1 MSKMSRKANKLRKR
15 SWDDSEKENER
26 ARKIFD
32 IVNILLIIA
41 IVIVLILLLFS
52 CHSQEGDGLPSETA
66 TADTTEVTDSEM
78 SSLVEKEEESAEES
92 ETSEPVSETES
103 ETVSETEIS
112 ETTEESRMEQTS
124 SSASSVTTAKPQK
137 KPTSQTQKIKVTVTI
152 KNIISVYGDE
162 FKALDY
168 EISAG
173 NITKSELSKYITLT
187 KQGGKNAGQYWITGT
202 CNAPN
207 LFDVTF
213 VPGVYTIIPRSVT
226 LQAENKQSFVG
237 EALKKLT
244 YTTVSGSIIN
254 GDKVVSL
261 STKADP
267 AKVGTYDIVGK
278 CINSNYN
285 LTVKVGKYMVKAKG
299 SASDTKPSDT
309 KPSVTVKIDNKE
321 SYYGD
326 KIASLSFSV
335 TKGDVKKDELKKY
348 IRLEKAD
355 GNSVGNYA
363 ITGKCT
369 DDSKYKVSFENVGT
383 YTIKPRKLSI
393 KVDNKESFVGET
405 LATLTYSVKSG
416 SVVSGDKCIEL
427 STNADSAKT
436 GTYDIVGRC
445 VNSNYEATIEKG
457 VYTVKEKPVEKVTVQ
472 IGNVT
477 VTYGESAEP
486 DFSVIS
492 GNVTKEEIAPY
503 ITLTKEGN
511 NNVGTH
517 KITGSCSNS
526 KKYNVTFKEGTYTIT
541 PRQLSVKAD
550 DKQTYEGDP
559 LEDLTY
565 MLTAGSIIDGDT
577 VISLSTTATPTAV
590 GEYPIIVS
598 CLNSNYALQTENG
611 TYRVKAKPQPPTDE
625 EEEVEGDTSSSSPS
639 ESEEGPKDDEEDVK
653 PSQPT
658 PSEPVDGSSEED
670 VEPNKPTPSE
680 PSDETGA
687 DRVPPSEGPVE
698 ESEEVRPGTPTP

>member
-1 MSKMSRKANKLRKR
+1 MDKMSRKVNKLRKQ
-15 SWDDSEKENER
+15 SWEDSDKKNER
-26 ARKIFD
+26 ARKIFG
-32 IVNILLIIA
+32 IVNIILILA
-41 IVIVLILLLFS
+41 IVIVLLFS
-52 CHSQEGDGLPSETA
+52 CHSQEDDGLPSETA
-66 TADTTEVTDSEM
+66 TTEEEETSFV
-78 SSLVEKEEESAEES
+78 VETEEESSVEES
-92 ETSEPVSETES
+92 ETEETETSELVSEAQT
-103 ETVSETEIS
+103 S
-112 ETTEESRMEQTS
+112 ETTEESTTEKAS

-213 VPGVYTIIPRSVT
+213 VPGVYTITLRDVT
-226 LQAENKQSFVG
+226 VQAENKESLVG
-237 EALKKLT
+237 EKLEPLT
-244 YTTVSGSIIN
+244 YTTISGSIVN
-254 GDKVVSL
+254 GDKVVEL
-261 STKADP
+261 SSKANSSK
-267 AKVGTYDIVGK
+267 AGTYDIVGK
-278 CINSNYN
+278 CINPNYN
-285 LTVKVGKYMVKAKG
+285 LTIKVGKYMVKAKG

-326 KIASLSFSV
+326 KITSLSFSV

-436 GTYDIVGRC
+436 GTYDIVGIC

-503 ITLTKEGN
+503 INLSKEGD
-511 NNVGTH
+511 NNVGTN
-517 KITGSCSNS
+517 KITGTCSDTS
-526 KKYNVTFKEGTYTIT
+526 KYNVTFIEGTYTIT
-541 PRQLSVKAD
+541 QRIIVVKAD
-550 DKQTYEGDP
+550 DKMTYEGEA
-559 LEDLTY
+559 LAELTY
-565 MLTAGSIIDGDT
+565 MLTAGSIVAGDN
-577 VISLSTTATPTAV
+577 VISLATTATPTAV
-590 GEYPIIVS
+590 GEYPITIR
-598 CLNSNYALQTENG
+598 CLNSNYVLQAENG
-611 TYRVKAKPQPPTDE
+611 TYRVKAKPQPPKDD

-639 ESEEGPKDDEEDVK
+639 ESEEGPKDEDEEVC
-653 PSQPT
+653 
-658 PSEPVDGSSEED
+658 
-670 VEPNKPTPSE
+670 
-680 PSDETGA
+680 
-687 DRVPPSEGPVE
+687 
-698 ESEEVRPGTPTP
+698 VRSTVRCFPARR

>member
-1 MSKMSRKANKLRKR
+1 MCQKLKPLR
-15 SWDDSEKENER
+15 
-26 ARKIFD
+26 
-32 IVNILLIIA
+32 
-41 IVIVLILLLFS
+41 
-52 CHSQEGDGLPSETA
+52 
-66 TADTTEVTDSEM
+66 
-78 SSLVEKEEESAEES
+78 
-92 ETSEPVSETES
+92 
-103 ETVSETEIS
+103 
-112 ETTEESRMEQTS
+112 
-124 SSASSVTTAKPQK
+124 PQK

-213 VPGVYTIIPRSVT
+213 VPGVYTITLRDVT
-226 LQAENKQSFVG
+226 VQAENKESLVG
-237 EALKKLT
+237 EKLEPLT
-244 YTTVSGSIIN
+244 YTTISGSIVN
-254 GDKVVSL
+254 GDKVVEL
-261 STKADP
+261 SSKANSSK
-267 AKVGTYDIVGK
+267 AGTYDIVGK
-278 CINSNYN
+278 CINPNYN
-285 LTVKVGKYMVKAKG
+285 LTIKVGKYMVKAKG

-326 KIASLSFSV
+326 KITSLSFSV

-416 SVVSGDKCIEL
+416 SVVAGDKCIEL
-427 STNADSAKT
+427 STKADKNSV
-436 GTYDIVGRC
+436 GNYDIIGKC
-445 VNSNYEATIEKG
+445 VNSNYDATIEKG
-457 VYTVKEKPVEKVTVQ
+457 VYTVKEKPAKDVTIQ
-472 IGNVT
+472 IESKT
-477 VTYGESAEP
+477 STYGDNIVGL
-486 DFSVIS
+486 DFSIVD
-492 GNVTKEEIAPY
+492 GDVTKAEIAPY
-503 ITLTKEGN
+503 INLSKEGDN
-511 NNVGTH
+511 
-517 KITGSCSNS
+517 
-526 KKYNVTFKEGTYTIT
+526 TIT
-541 PRQLSVKAD
+541 QRIIVVKAD
-550 DKQTYEGDP
+550 DKMTYEGEA
-559 LEDLTY
+559 LAELTY
-565 MLTAGSIIDGDT
+565 MLTAGSIVAGDN
-577 VISLSTTATPTAV
+577 VISLATTATPTAV
-590 GEYPIIVS
+590 GEYPITIR
-598 CLNSNYALQTENG
+598 CLNSNYVLQAENG
-611 TYRVKAKPQPPTDE
+611 TYRVKAKPQPPKDD

-639 ESEEGPKDDEEDVK
+639 ESEEGPKDEEEEVK

>member
-1 MSKMSRKANKLRKR
+1 MDKMSRKVNKLRKQ
-15 SWDDSEKENER
+15 SWEDSDKKNER
-26 ARKIFD
+26 ARKIFG
-32 IVNILLIIA
+32 IVNIILILA
-41 IVIVLILLLFS
+41 IVIVLLFS
-52 CHSQEGDGLPSETA
+52 CHSQEDDGLPSETA
-66 TADTTEVTDSEM
+66 TTEEEETSFV
-78 SSLVEKEEESAEES
+78 VETEEESSVEES
-92 ETSEPVSETES
+92 ETEETETSELVSEAQT
-103 ETVSETEIS
+103 S
-112 ETTEESRMEQTS
+112 ETTEESTTEKAS

-202 CNAPN
+202 CNAPTF
-207 LFDVTF
+207 FDVTF
-213 VPGVYTIIPRSVT
+213 VPGVYTITLRDVT
-226 LQAENKQSFVG
+226 VQAENKESLVG
-237 EALKKLT
+237 EKLEPLT
-244 YTTVSGSIIN
+244 YTTISGSIVN
-254 GDKVVSL
+254 GDKVVEL
-261 STKADP
+261 SSKANSSK
-267 AKVGTYDIVGK
+267 AGTYDIVGK
-278 CINSNYN
+278 CINPNYN
-285 LTVKVGKYMVKAKG
+285 LTIKVGKYMVKAKG

-326 KIASLSFSV
+326 KITSLSFSV

-503 ITLTKEGN
+503 INLSKEGD
-511 NNVGTH
+511 NNVGTN
-517 KITGSCSNS
+517 KITGTCSDTS
-526 KKYNVTFKEGTYTIT
+526 KYNVTFIEGTYTIT
-541 PRQLSVKAD
+541 QRIIVVKAD
-550 DKQTYEGDP
+550 DKMTYEGEA
-559 LEDLTY
+559 LAELTY
-565 MLTAGSIIDGDT
+565 MLTAGSIVAGDN
-577 VISLSTTATPTAV
+577 VISLATTATPTAV
-590 GEYPIIVS
+590 GEYPITIR
-598 CLNSNYALQTENG
+598 CLNSNYVLQAENG
-611 TYRVKAKPQPPTDE
+611 TYRVKAKPQPPKDD

-639 ESEEGPKDDEEDVK
+639 ESEEGPKDEDEEEEVK

-658 PSEPVDGSSEED
+658 PSA
-670 VEPNKPTPSE
+670 PNES
-680 PSDETGA
+680 A
-687 DRVPPSEGPVE
+687 D
-698 ESEEVRPGTPTP
+698 ESEEVVLPTTPTP

>member
-1 MSKMSRKANKLRKR
+1 MDKMSRKVNKLRKQ
-15 SWDDSEKENER
+15 SWEDSDKKNER
-26 ARKIFD
+26 ARKIFG
-32 IVNILLIIA
+32 IVNIILILA
-41 IVIVLILLLFS
+41 IVIVLLFS
-52 CHSQEGDGLPSETA
+52 CHSQEDDGLPSETA
-66 TADTTEVTDSEM
+66 TTEEEETSFV
-78 SSLVEKEEESAEES
+78 VETEEESSVEES
-92 ETSEPVSETES
+92 ETEETETSELVSEAQT
-103 ETVSETEIS
+103 S
-112 ETTEESRMEQTS
+112 ETTEESTTEKAS

-213 VPGVYTIIPRSVT
+213 VPGVYTITLRDVT
-226 LQAENKQSFVG
+226 VQAENKESLVG
-237 EALKKLT
+237 EKLEPLT
-244 YTTVSGSIIN
+244 YTTISGSIVN
-254 GDKVVSL
+254 GDKVVEL
-261 STKADP
+261 SSKANSSK
-267 AKVGTYDIVGK
+267 AGTYDIVGK
-278 CINSNYN
+278 CINPNYN
-285 LTVKVGKYMVKAKG
+285 LTIKVGKYMVKAKG

-326 KIASLSFSV
+326 KITSLSFSV

-503 ITLTKEGN
+503 INLSKEGD
-511 NNVGTH
+511 NNVGTN
-517 KITGSCSNS
+517 KITGTCSDTS
-526 KKYNVTFKEGTYTIT
+526 KYNVTFIEGTYTIT
-541 PRQLSVKAD
+541 QRIIVVKAD
-550 DKQTYEGDP
+550 DKMTYEGEA
-559 LEDLTY
+559 LAELTY
-565 MLTAGSIIDGDT
+565 MLTAGSIVAGDN
-577 VISLSTTATPTAV
+577 VISLATTATPTAV
-590 GEYPIIVS
+590 GEYPITIR
-598 CLNSNYALQTENG
+598 CLNSNYVLQAENG
-611 TYRVKAKPQPPTDE
+611 TYRVKAKPQPPKDD

-639 ESEEGPKDDEEDVK
+639 ESEEGPKDEDEEEEVK

-658 PSEPVDGSSEED
+658 PSA
-670 VEPNKPTPSE
+670 PNES
-680 PSDETGA
+680 A
-687 DRVPPSEGPVE
+687 D
-698 ESEEVRPGTPTP
+698 ESEEVVLPTTPTPWQIMSS

>member
-1 MSKMSRKANKLRKR
+1 MDKMSRKVNKLRKQ
-15 SWDDSEKENER
+15 SWEDSDKKNER
-26 ARKIFD
+26 ARKIFG
-32 IVNILLIIA
+32 IVNIILILA
-41 IVIVLILLLFS
+41 IVIVLLFS
-52 CHSQEGDGLPSETA
+52 CHSQEDDGLPSETA
-66 TADTTEVTDSEM
+66 TTEEEETSFV
-78 SSLVEKEEESAEES
+78 VETEEESSVEES
-92 ETSEPVSETES
+92 ETEETETSELVSEAQT
-103 ETVSETEIS
+103 S
-112 ETTEESRMEQTS
+112 ETTEESTTEKAS

-213 VPGVYTIIPRSVT
+213 VPGVYTITLRDVT
-226 LQAENKQSFVG
+226 VQAENKESLVG
-237 EALKKLT
+237 EKLEPLT
-244 YTTVSGSIIN
+244 YTTISGSIVN
-254 GDKVVSL
+254 GDKVVEL
-261 STKADP
+261 SSKANSSK
-267 AKVGTYDIVGK
+267 AGTYDIVGK
-278 CINSNYN
+278 CINPNYN
-285 LTVKVGKYMVKAKG
+285 LTIKVGKYMVKAKG

-326 KIASLSFSV
+326 KITSLSFSV

-457 VYTVKEKPVEKVTVQ
+457 VYTVEEKPVEKVTVQ

-503 ITLTKEGN
+503 INLSKEGD
-511 NNVGTH
+511 NNVGTN
-517 KITGSCSNS
+517 KITGTCSDTS
-526 KKYNVTFKEGTYTIT
+526 KYNVTFIEGTYTIT
-541 PRQLSVKAD
+541 QRIIVVKAD
-550 DKQTYEGDP
+550 DKMTYEGEA
-559 LEDLTY
+559 LAELTY
-565 MLTAGSIIDGDT
+565 MLTAGSIVAGDN
-577 VISLSTTATPTAV
+577 VISLATTATPTAV
-590 GEYPIIVS
+590 GEYPITIR
-598 CLNSNYALQTENG
+598 CLNSNYVLQAENG
-611 TYRVKAKPQPPTDE
+611 TYRVKAKPQPPKDD

-639 ESEEGPKDDEEDVK
+639 ESEEGPKDEDEEEEVK

-658 PSEPVDGSSEED
+658 PSA
-670 VEPNKPTPSE
+670 PNES
-680 PSDETGA
+680 A
-687 DRVPPSEGPVE
+687 D
-698 ESEEVRPGTPTP
+698 ESEEVVLPTTPTP

>member
-1 MSKMSRKANKLRKR
+1 MDKMSRKVNKLRKQ
-15 SWDDSEKENER
+15 SWEDSDKKNER
-26 ARKIFD
+26 ARKIFG
-32 IVNILLIIA
+32 IVNIILILA
-41 IVIVLILLLFS
+41 IVIVLLFS
-52 CHSQEGDGLPSETA
+52 CHSQEDDGLPSETA
-66 TADTTEVTDSEM
+66 TTEEEETSFV
-78 SSLVEKEEESAEES
+78 VETEEESSVEES
-92 ETSEPVSETES
+92 ETEETETSELVSEAQT
-103 ETVSETEIS
+103 S
-112 ETTEESRMEQTS
+112 ETTEESTTEKAS

-213 VPGVYTIIPRSVT
+213 VPGVYTITLRDVT
-226 LQAENKQSFVG
+226 VQAENKESLVG
-237 EALKKLT
+237 EKLEPLT
-244 YTTVSGSIIN
+244 YTTISGSIVN
-254 GDKVVSL
+254 GDKVVEL
-261 STKADP
+261 SSKANSSK
-267 AKVGTYDIVGK
+267 AGTYDIVGK
-278 CINSNYN
+278 CINPNYN
-285 LTVKVGKYMVKAKG
+285 LTIKVGKYMVKAKG

-326 KIASLSFSV
+326 KITSLSFSV

-503 ITLTKEGN
+503 INLSKEGD
-511 NNVGTH
+511 NNVGTN
-517 KITGSCSNS
+517 KITRTCSDTS
-526 KKYNVTFKEGTYTIT
+526 KYNVTFIEGTYTIT
-541 PRQLSVKAD
+541 QRIIVVKAD
-550 DKQTYEGDP
+550 DKMTYEGEA
-559 LEDLTY
+559 LAELTY
-565 MLTAGSIIDGDT
+565 MLTAGSIVAGDN
-577 VISLSTTATPTAV
+577 VISLATTATPTAV
-590 GEYPIIVS
+590 GEYPITIR
-598 CLNSNYALQTENG
+598 CLNSNYVLQAENG
-611 TYRVKAKPQPPTDE
+611 TYRVKAKPQPPKDD

-639 ESEEGPKDDEEDVK
+639 ESEEGPKDEDEEEEVK

-658 PSEPVDGSSEED
+658 PSA
-670 VEPNKPTPSE
+670 PNES
-680 PSDETGA
+680 A
-687 DRVPPSEGPVE
+687 D
-698 ESEEVRPGTPTP
+698 ESEEVVLPTTPTP

>member
-1 MSKMSRKANKLRKR
+1 MDKMSRKVNKLRKQ
-15 SWDDSEKENER
+15 SWEDSDKKNER
-26 ARKIFD
+26 ARKIFG
-32 IVNILLIIA
+32 IVNIILILA
-41 IVIVLILLLFS
+41 IVIVLLFS
-52 CHSQEGDGLPSETA
+52 CHSQEDDGLPSETA
-66 TADTTEVTDSEM
+66 TTEEEETSFV
-78 SSLVEKEEESAEES
+78 VETEEESSVEES
-92 ETSEPVSETES
+92 ETEETETSELVSEAQT
-103 ETVSETEIS
+103 S
-112 ETTEESRMEQTS
+112 ETTEESTTEKAS

-213 VPGVYTIIPRSVT
+213 VPGVYTITLRDVT
-226 LQAENKQSFVG
+226 VQAENKESLVG
-237 EALKKLT
+237 EKLEPLT
-244 YTTVSGSIIN
+244 YTTISGSIVN
-254 GDKVVSL
+254 GDKVVEL
-261 STKADP
+261 SSKANSSK
-267 AKVGTYDIVGK
+267 AGTYDIVGK
-278 CINSNYN
+278 CINPNYN
-285 LTVKVGKYMVKAKG
+285 LTIKVGKYMVKAKG

-326 KIASLSFSV
+326 KITSLSFSV

-503 ITLTKEGN
+503 INLSKEGD
-511 NNVGTH
+511 NNVGTN
-517 KITGSCSNS
+517 KITGTCSDTS
-526 KKYNVTFKEGTYTIT
+526 KYNVTFIEGTYTIT
-541 PRQLSVKAD
+541 QRIIVVKAD
-550 DKQTYEGDP
+550 DKMTYEGEA
-559 LEDLTY
+559 LAELTY
-565 MLTAGSIIDGDT
+565 MLTAGSIVAGDN
-577 VISLSTTATPTAV
+577 VISLATTATPTAV
-590 GEYPIIVS
+590 GEYPITIR
-598 CLNSNYALQTENG
+598 CLNSNYVLQAENG
-611 TYRVKAKPQPPTDE
+611 TYRVKAKPQPPKDD

-639 ESEEGPKDDEEDVK
+639 ESEEGPKDEDEEEEVK

-658 PSEPVDGSSEED
+658 PSA
-670 VEPNKPTPSE
+670 PNES
-680 PSDETGA
+680 A
-687 DRVPPSEGPVE
+687 D
-698 ESEEVRPGTPTP
+698 ESEEVVLPTTPTP